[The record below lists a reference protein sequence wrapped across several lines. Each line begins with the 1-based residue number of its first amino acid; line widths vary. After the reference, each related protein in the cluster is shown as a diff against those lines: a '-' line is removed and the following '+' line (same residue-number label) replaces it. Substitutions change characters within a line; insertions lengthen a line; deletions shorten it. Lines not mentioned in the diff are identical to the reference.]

1 MDKNKQLA
9 EAFTGLVEDA
19 QSGALLLAMSNSL
32 QTEELVKGI
41 VKLKG
46 YKCVVTE
53 FGGNED
59 EFKRKIVSSV
69 IGACLNKNII
79 EKTSTEIH
87 AVIHATAEATKGFL
101 MSMGMTANIALKI
114 AIVRDE
120 KWLSVALFG
129 YSALHY
135 STNHKRACVGT
146 MHIA

>member
-32 QTEELVKGI
+32 QTEELVKDI
-41 VKLKG
+41 VKRKG
-46 YKCVVTE
+46 YKYVVTE
-53 FGGNED
+53 FGGNEN
-59 EFKRKIVSSV
+59 EFKRKIVSNV
-69 IGACLNKNII
+69 IGACLNTNII
-79 EKTSTEIH
+79 EKNSNEIH
-87 AVIHATAEATKGFL
+87 AVIHATAEAAKGFAL
-101 MSMGMTANIALKI
+101 SVRMAANIALKI

-120 KWLSVALFG
+120 KWLSVAFFG

-146 MHIA
+146 MHIS

>member
-1 MDKNKQLA
+1 MDKNMQLA

-19 QSGALLLAMSNSL
+19 QSAALLLAMSNSL
-32 QTEELVKGI
+32 RTEELIKGI
-41 VKLKG
+41 VKNKG
-46 YKCVVTE
+46 YQCVVTE
-53 FGGNED
+53 FGGNEN
-59 EFKRKIVSSV
+59 EFKHKIVNSV

-79 EKTSTEIH
+79 KKSSSEIH

-114 AIVRDE
+114 AIVRGD
-120 KWLSVALFG
+120 KWLSVAFFG

-146 MHIA
+146 MHVG